1 MKIFW
6 LRHSTK
12 AMFYCGI
19 SICVVQCLSNPMI
32 PLYSGGVIKNSEFNV
47 GLTDWTVP
55 LGVQATVNSSSSG
68 NKFAEART
76 DGQPSRTVYQT
87 VQIQPNTHYSLSGTK
102 RYMSTYFFFDYS
114 VNTHAHKS
122 LHSLSRICVP
132 NIRYKRQKLKIYH

>member
-102 RYMSTYFFFDYS
+102 RYMSSYLFFFRLQRKHTRAQITTL
-114 VNTHAHKS
+114 V
-122 LHSLSRICVP
+122 VP
-132 NIRYKRQKLKIYH
+132 YMRP

>member
-1 MKIFW
+1 
-6 LRHSTK
+6 
-12 AMFYCGI
+12 
-19 SICVVQCLSNPMI
+19 MI

-55 LGVQATVNSSSSG
+55 LGVQATVNRSSSG

-102 RYMSTYFFFDYS
+102 RYSVYVYIFLFSTT
-114 VNTHAHKS
+114 V
-122 LHSLSRICVP
+122 
-132 NIRYKRQKLKIYH
+132 